1 MPKKDAKKQLEAMGD
16 THNVLSLKKLRKRLN
31 TPHALSALN
40 YTHAN
45 IETEVMSPTA
55 EACGGLS
62 KRAKAMRRK
71 ERLGKLKQNIKAV
84 EKFSRDAVSP
94 ILEGGKKK
102 RIETWINDGGITH
115 ANSRVLSNPSSIDG
129 PKFPNFR
136 KSFDRV
142 IRRTTFA
149 FASANDRFHILVGP
163 IARALRKRSVSLPSR
178 PGR

>member
-1 MPKKDAKKQLEAMGD
+1 MPKKDAKKQLEALGD
-16 THNVLSLKKLRKRLN
+16 THNILSLKKLRKRLN

-40 YTHAN
+40 YAHAN
-45 IETEVMSPTA
+45 METEVMSPAT
-55 EACGGLS
+55 EVSEGVT

-71 ERLGKLKQNIKAV
+71 ERLSKLKQNIKVV

-102 RIETWINDGGITH
+102 RIETWINDGGISH
-115 ANSRVLSNPSSIDG
+115 ANNRVLSNPSSIDG
-129 PKFPNFR
+129 HFFPHFR

-163 IARALRKRSVSLPSR
+163 IARALRKRSVSLPNQ